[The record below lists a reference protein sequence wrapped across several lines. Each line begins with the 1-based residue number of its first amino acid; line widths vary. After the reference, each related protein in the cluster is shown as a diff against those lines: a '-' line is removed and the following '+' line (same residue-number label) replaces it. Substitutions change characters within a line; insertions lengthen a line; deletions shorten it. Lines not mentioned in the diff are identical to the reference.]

1 MAFSIRPNAI
11 HFHTLLGH
19 GFPLLNDVHFFYQM
33 SAVSQFFQNEE
44 YIADVQCD
52 ATLQVVVEVDVTAQG
67 FPVAVECTADKL
79 SFTVD
84 DGTAGVAAGDVVGGQ
99 EANGHCAVGHG
110 IASEVFI
117 EDKLLQFGGHYEFAV
132 FGVSFQECR
141 PWWCSNCSVW
151 HRAGCMLS
159 HCRRSDGA

>member
-1 MAFSIRPNAI
+1 MNGIQYTTECHSLSYPF
-11 HFHTLLGH
+11 GD
-19 GFPLLNDVHFFYQM
+19 GFPLLDDVHFFYQM

-84 DGTAGVAAGDVVGGQ
+84 DGTAGVTAGDVVGSQ

-132 FGVSFQECR
+132 FGVFVFLR
-141 PWWCSNCSVW
+141 MPSVVV
-151 HRAGCMLS
+151 
-159 HCRRSDGA
+159 